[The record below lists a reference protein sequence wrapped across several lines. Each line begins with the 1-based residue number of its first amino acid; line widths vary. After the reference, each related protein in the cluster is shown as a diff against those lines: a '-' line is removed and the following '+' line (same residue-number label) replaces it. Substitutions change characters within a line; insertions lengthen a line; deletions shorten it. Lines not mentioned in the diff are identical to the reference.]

1 MLLTVSAN
9 RVLLSDTIAGSS
21 RAEELCSYR
30 RKSPAPPRPSRRIR
44 LTSCCSVPEIV
55 SWAVANDRFAFH
67 VHGPFNRRSRADVA
81 TKETV
86 ELVTKQAREI
96 SVQLKGHVDALVLL
110 RRCFDAIRLGAKAA
124 KTAQTLRSLGE
135 TVRGLQGKKGS
146 KYGRA
151 G

>member
-1 MLLTVSAN
+1 M
-9 RVLLSDTIAGSS
+9 
-21 RAEELCSYR
+21 
-30 RKSPAPPRPSRRIR
+30 
-44 LTSCCSVPEIV
+44 

-67 VHGPFNRRSRADVA
+67 VHGPFLRRSRANVA